1 MPRRII
7 QLELVCHA
15 AGTLV
20 CYWFLLLFIKS
31 MSMSLAQKP
40 LRVWAQL
47 PKCRVIASHLLRNV
61 RLWDMKT
68 LILHNTRWAET
79 FFVMK
84 RGLLFLLKIAFIDQ
98 TSVRWLELFVFGI
111 LQGFMNK
118 PSIALFLLKKTKQK
132 HFSHP
137 STTVMLLVFDMQV
150 LVSGNRVAVL
160 SWVSVRRRAL
170 GGIRM

>member
-47 PKCRVIASHLLRNV
+47 PKCQVIASHLLRNV
-61 RLWDMKT
+61 RLRDMKT

-84 RGLLFLLKIAFIDQ
+84 WGLLFLLKITFIDQ
-98 TSVRWLELFVFGI
+98 TSVRWLELLVFGI

-118 PSIALFLLKKTKQK
+118 PLIALFLLKKQNKNMFLIPAQQWCCLYLTCR
-132 HFSHP
+132 S
-137 STTVMLLVFDMQV
+137 LW
-150 LVSGNRVAVL
+150 VAAGWQ
-160 SWVSVRRRAL
+160 S
-170 GGIRM
+170 